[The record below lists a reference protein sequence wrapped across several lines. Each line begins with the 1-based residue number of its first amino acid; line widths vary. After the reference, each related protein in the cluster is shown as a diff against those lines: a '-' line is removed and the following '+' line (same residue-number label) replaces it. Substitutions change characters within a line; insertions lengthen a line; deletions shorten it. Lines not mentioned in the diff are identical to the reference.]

1 MQDKFIT
8 ERGHAFVTSW
18 EKAQE
23 HFSLKDLS
31 DPEYSYELIKKATQ
45 EKENIIREAATQGF
59 KYLLYKYETVMDGYT
74 ATMKSKYKGI
84 NDLELEDIGMY
95 ESAGV
100 EVLELDKVREYI
112 SKEITK

>member
-8 ERGHAFVTSW
+8 ERGHAFATSW

-31 DPEYSYELIKKATQ
+31 EYSYELIKKATQ

-74 ATMKSKYKGI
+74 ATMKSKYKGV
-84 NDLELEDIGMY
+84 NELGKDAIRIFEGQ
-95 ESAGV
+95 GF
-100 EVLELDKVREYI
+100 EVYELDKVREYI
-112 SKEITK
+112 AKEVIK